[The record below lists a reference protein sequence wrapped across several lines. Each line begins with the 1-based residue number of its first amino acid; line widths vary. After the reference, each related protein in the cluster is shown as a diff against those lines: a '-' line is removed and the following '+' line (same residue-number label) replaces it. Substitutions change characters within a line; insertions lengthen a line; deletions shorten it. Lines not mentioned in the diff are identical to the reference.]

1 MNIQNIALVRA
12 TNVIPFDGVV
22 HPISEVPYL
31 RKERGTAFAYAVN
44 DLLREK
50 AIINEDDYWTKS
62 EEEQEEMDRQ
72 NKEILEQYLPYNSDY
87 NSMVLWSLNG
97 LVPDDINNTF
107 SNKSCAIIE
116 GLAEQIDTS
125 EVISLVPTD
134 TAIKGNVKLSQNATI
149 LISSARYETL
159 TQEEKAQLE
168 SLGVTIKVF
177 DGSLEEAVDETLE
190 TTDRYVPEKLS
201 LTRKDKGYLESDTSE
216 ELIETIRDIAES
228 RGIPQELFFNILTGQ
243 NNSRAALTSVED
255 EHRNMLTVEECYKK
269 TFFQYLFLNM
279 DIDRKVA
286 TNIWGYMESPVY
298 AKALCQEIE
307 RIGLDKYKE
316 VVGRYNATLRSLQ
329 KEGELPTPE
338 QIVNQAKEEPDFN
351 LATLIEKREKQ
362 KSNFSIQAIQK
373 IDETVTVRERKMGVE
388 RLKENLQEVQE
399 NLKITEEN
407 KGDSRI

>member
-72 NKEILEQYLPYNSDY
+72 NNEILEQYLPYNSDY

-125 EVISLVPTD
+125 EVISLVPT
-134 TAIKGNVKLSQNATI
+134 
-149 LISSARYETL
+149 
-159 TQEEKAQLE
+159 
-168 SLGVTIKVF
+168 
-177 DGSLEEAVDETLE
+177 VDETLE

-338 QIVNQAKEEPDFN
+338 QIVNQAKEE
-351 LATLIEKREKQ
+351 
-362 KSNFSIQAIQK
+362 
-373 IDETVTVRERKMGVE
+373 
-388 RLKENLQEVQE
+388 
-399 NLKITEEN
+399 N
-407 KGDSRI
+407 KYIIHFGI